1 MGPYYSPIGMRKIGL
16 VKFYNFGIDGELLKT
31 IEQLEARGFKIATL
45 VRLLIKKH
53 AKEYL
58 KSG

>member
-1 MGPYYSPIGMRKIGL
+1 MRKIGL